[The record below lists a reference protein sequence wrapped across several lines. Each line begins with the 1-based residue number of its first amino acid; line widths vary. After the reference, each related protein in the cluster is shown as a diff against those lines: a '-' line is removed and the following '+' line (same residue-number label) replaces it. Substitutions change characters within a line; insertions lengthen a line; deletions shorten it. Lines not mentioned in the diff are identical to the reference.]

1 MIGVNDHMARNATR
15 WIRPV
20 ILATLGAAA
29 ITLAAPANADP
40 DTDFANQLHTYGIYG
55 PKDYN
60 AWIGKIQCKRLATG
74 LDANANVAAVFLK
87 KNLDKDTT
95 EQQTYE
101 FLNAAINTYCPEQHH
116 VIDSLAGGGSAP
128 APMPAGAPLPAEQG

>member
-1 MIGVNDHMARNATR
+1 MAKSGLR

-20 ILATLGAAA
+20 ILATLAAAA

-55 PKDYN
+55 PKDFN

-74 LDANANVAAVFLK
+74 LDANAGEAAVFLK
-87 KNLDKDTT
+87 KNLAKTTT
-95 EQQTYE
+95 EQQAYQ
-101 FLNAAINTYCPEQHH
+101 FLNAAINTYCPEQRP
-116 VIDSLAGGGSAP
+116 VIDSLAGNAASAP
-128 APMPAGAPLPAEQG
+128 APAGAPLPAEQG

>member
-1 MIGVNDHMARNATR
+1 MIGVNDQMAKHAKR

-20 ILATLGAAA
+20 IWATVGAAA
-29 ITLAAPANADP
+29 VALAAPANADP

-74 LDANANVAAVFLK
+74 LDANAGKAAVFLK
-87 KNLDKDTT
+87 TNLPKDTT
-95 EQQTYE
+95 EQQVYQ
-101 FLNAAINTYCPEQHH
+101 FLNASINTYCPDQRP
-116 VIDSLAGGGSAP
+116 VIDSLAGISAP
-128 APMPAGAPLPAEQG
+128 APAPAGTALPAEQG